1 MTHLDNL
8 ERYLKVHTVKTK
20 DNAATS
26 PKGPMPFLTISRQA
40 GAGGHHMADALLEV
54 FEEQPNR
61 DLFGGW
67 QVFDRRLCEM
77 VADDPFFSDSLDSLL
92 AEDYRTRSDEFFHQI
107 LRSSVDQRAV
117 MERVFRVVR
126 AVASVGKAIIIGR
139 AGAEV
144 TRDMEAGVNVRLIAP
159 ETIRIKGMM
168 DYYGLTERKART
180 EAERLDQAR
189 GRLIRTHFKSDINDP
204 ALYDVVFNT
213 GTIPIPT
220 AARALPAIVTQ
231 RTEDPRI
238 PSPM

>member
-1 MTHLDNL
+1 MTNLENL
-8 ERYLKVHTVKTK
+8 ERYLKVHTAKTR
-20 DNAATS
+20 DAAAG
-26 PKGPMPFLTISRQA
+26 PRNGPMPFLTISRQA
-40 GAGGHHMADALLEV
+40 GAGGHHMANALLEV
-54 FEEQPNR
+54 FAEQP
-61 DLFGGW
+61 DQQLFGGW
-67 QVFDRRLCEM
+67 QIFDRRLCEM
-77 VADDPFFSDSLDSLL
+77 VADDPFFSNSLDSLL

-144 TRDMEAGVNVRLIAP
+144 TRDMDGGVNIRLIAP

-168 DYYGLTERKART
+168 DYYGLDEKKARA
-180 EAERLDQAR
+180 EAARLDQAR
-189 GRLIRTHFKSDINDP
+189 ARLIKTHFKSDIDDP
-204 ALYDVVFNT
+204 TLYDVMFNT
-213 GTIPIPT
+213 GTIPIPA
-220 AARALPAIVTQ
+220 AARALPSIVKQ